1 MNSQSK
7 ILFRQIGMKDLTK
20 SNIFESLHAATEARI
35 LTKSVPGPKSIVL
48 LKKQQ
53 ALESNNISY
62 PREIPIAFQKGRG
75 AIIEDADGNQFIDF
89 LTGCGVFNLGHN
101 NSYILDV
108 VKNGGDF
115 LTQTVDF
122 PTETKVAF
130 MERLN
135 LALPETIRHKIKRNF
150 GGPTGSDAVE
160 AAIKLARIV
169 TSRHS
174 IVAFQ
179 GGYHGM
185 TMGALSVTSKLSH
198 RKRTPPLIPGI
209 HFMPFCNPYRC
220 PLSSADR
227 LCSGECARY
236 FQFCLE
242 NPHSGIDKPAAII
255 IEPIQGEGGTY
266 IPTRGWLE
274 QITEIA
280 RKNDILVIF
289 DEVQTGFYRTGK
301 MFAFEYTDA
310 IPDIITMSKGI
321 GGNGCPLS
329 LILHR
334 KELDVWD
341 PGTHIGTFRGN
352 QIAMAAGLAA
362 LEFIKKYDVPSHVTS
377 LGQGMKQALE
387 DIKESSRYIG
397 DVRGIGMMFGVE
409 FVKNKNTKKP
419 FPEAVQ
425 SVRKLCYEKGL
436 IVEVGGYYNNVI
448 RFLPPLIL
456 TKEIAE
462 NGLRI
467 FADANREMEASIV

>member
-1 MNSQSK
+1 
-7 ILFRQIGMKDLTK
+7 MKDLTK
-20 SNIFESLHAATEARI
+20 NNIFQSLHAATGARI
-35 LTKSVPGPKSIVL
+35 FTKSVPGPKAAAL
-48 LKKQQ
+48 LKKQ
-53 ALESNNISY
+53 AAFESSNRSY
-62 PREIPIAFQKGRG
+62 PREMPIAFQNGKG
-75 AIIEDADGNQFIDF
+75 AIVEDVDGNQFIDF
-89 LTGCGVFNLGHN
+89 LMGCGVFNLGHN
-101 NSYILDV
+101 NPYILDAI
-108 VKNGGDF
+108 NARGNL

-122 PTETKVAF
+122 PTETKIVF

-135 LALPETIRHKIKRNF
+135 QALPETFRNKMKINF

-169 TSRHS
+169 TDRHS
-174 IVAFQ
+174 IIAFQ

-198 RKRTPPLIPGI
+198 RKRTPPLIPGV
-209 HFMPFCNPYRC
+209 HFMPFCSPYRC
-220 PLSSADR
+220 PFSNAYR

-266 IPTRGWLE
+266 IPTRGWLK

-280 RKNDILVIF
+280 RKNNILVIF
-289 DEVQTGFYRTGK
+289 DEIQTGFYRTGK

-310 IPDIITMSKGI
+310 TPDIITMSKGI
-321 GGNGCPLS
+321 GGNGYPLS
-329 LILHR
+329 LILYR
-334 KELDVWD
+334 KELDVWE

-352 QIAMAAGLAA
+352 QVAMTAGLAA
-362 LEFIKKYDVPSHVTS
+362 LEFIKKYDVPSHATS
-377 LGQGMKQALE
+377 LGQEMKQALE

-409 FVKNKNTKKP
+409 FVKNKNTKEP
-419 FPEAVQ
+419 FPEVVKL
-425 SVRKLCYEKGL
+425 VRKLCYEKGL

-467 FADANREMEASIV
+467 FTDANKEMENSIA